1 MTYRRKAPMRMQ
13 QRHVNISLR
22 THLPRRSTV
31 LVAAVCAAVVALVP
45 ASSIHAAETTGADLV
60 LVDLSFD
67 RAAVGTPHTY
77 AYEIDNRGSDSAT
90 RVVFTAMLQGIS
102 SFESA
107 SSPQGA
113 CTHTHGTGTVTCNI
127 GELASGGS
135 ATVEIVATPSDQTSS
150 EATVTSGA
158 GQDPDRSNNSASSSP
173 QVQAAGSAD
182 LWVYPNSGID
192 DTGVGSTGYAV
203 PGEPYDY
210 SIDVIN
216 NGPAVATDVMLSVL
230 LPFGVEFQSAEV
242 PCSVFADENSSTV
255 VTCSLGD
262 IETARTVKLTAMAP
276 LGAAGQT
283 LRTEVFVDGSGPDP
297 GPQPNDV
304 SNYLVIAPG
313 LSAEDLSGSEGIAT
327 IEIPVV
333 LYGSVDHPVTVDWAT
348 SDGAALA
355 GKDYE
360 ATTGTLTFAPG
371 QTTRSVS
378 VPVLADRKTEA
389 NETLTLTLSN
399 VGAGASGPPVT
410 LVKPQAIAT
419 ILDNDPKVSLRN
431 VRVRERNKGMTSANF
446 TIKLSHASPDVVTFR
461 FATVNGSARARSD
474 YKRVKKTIA
483 FLPGQTKQTV
493 SVSVKGDRRNEGKER
508 FFAKL
513 SKVKGAVPGDVKGVA
528 KIVDND

>member
-1 MTYRRKAPMRMQ
+1 MRVQ
-13 QRHVNISLR
+13 RRHVTASLR
-22 THLPRRSTV
+22 TRLLRRSAI
-31 LVAAVCAAVVALVP
+31 LAAALCAAVLALVP
-45 ASSIHAAETTGADLV
+45 ASSIDAAETTGADLV

-67 RAAVGTPHTY
+67 RAEVGSPYTY
-77 AYEIDNRGSDSAT
+77 AYEIDNRGSHSAN
-90 RVVFTAMLQGIS
+90 RVVFTAVLPGIS
-102 SFESA
+102 SSESA
-107 SSPQGA
+107 SSTKGA
-113 CTHTHGTGTVTCNI
+113 CTHANASGTVTCNI
-127 GELASGGS
+127 GILASGAS
-135 ATVEIVATPSDQTSS
+135 ATVEIVTPSDRTSS
-150 EATVTSGA
+150 EATVTSAA
-158 GQDPDRSNNSASSSP
+158 GEDPDTSNNSATSSP
-173 QVQAAGSAD
+173 QALPAGSAD
-182 LWVYPNSGID
+182 LWVYPNSGVD
-192 DTGVGSTGYAV
+192 DTGFGSMGYAV

-216 NGPAVATDVMLSVL
+216 DGPAVARDVMLSVL
-230 LPFGVEFQSAEV
+230 LPFGAEFQSAEV
-242 PCSVFADENSSTV
+242 PCTVFADEDSRTV
-255 VTCSLGD
+255 VTCPLGN
-262 IETARTVKLTAMAP
+262 IETARTVKLTAVAS
-276 LGAAGQT
+276 LGAAGET

-313 LSAEDLSGSEGIAT
+313 LSAEDLSGSEGNAT
-327 IEIPVV
+327 IEVPVE
-333 LYGSVDHPVTVDWAT
+333 LFGLVDHPVNVDWAT
-348 SDGAALA
+348 SDGTALA

-371 QTTRSVS
+371 QTSRSVS

-399 VGAGASGPPVT
+399 VGAAASGPPVT
-410 LVKPQAIAT
+410 LVRAQATAT
-419 ILDNDPKVSLRN
+419 ILDNDPKVRLRN

-446 TIKLSHASPDVVTFR
+446 TIKLSHASPDVVILR
-461 FATVNGSARARSD
+461 FATANGSARARSD
-474 YKRVKKTIA
+474 YKPVKKRIS